1 MSNRNTYRDFFGMKP
16 KVQEADLTNKLTDY
30 KGGVLYKLHDPSTAM
45 DVKSDIRQ
53 FAEKKG
59 MHIIKTKFKDDQGIG
74 FFYFRLGEDPGK
86 ESQRIQGFISQL
98 PEVNKF
104 KFTTLESDK
113 PEVEEPKSE
122 LPLEPTSTP
131 EPAPEPKSPTPDT
144 EPNIQV

>member
-122 LPLEPTSTP
+122 LPLEPTSIP